1 MNVEVVTTSKNVA
14 KVCEDHGFRCELVDG
29 RPLTVIKINGVE
41 VIRYLG
47 EPKLDSFLKTVKMLR
62 ETKQNGNLSA
72 EIKVFVSPFC
82 PHCAKVIENV
92 NSLAVENPNVK
103 VEIVDVSVYPELA
116 EKYGITSAPT
126 TIINDSVRLIG
137 YISKEE
143 VVKWIEKAEDK
154 KEYFVK
160 LIRDGRLDE
169 IVDLIRNENDLG
181 IVVDLLAYND
191 FMVRLGAMV
200 VLEEVFKSNPS
211 IVKAV
216 KDKIRKLLK
225 HDDKRIVQD
234 VAMLLGEIGDEED
247 IEFLKDL
254 VEVGGEVKLSAE
266 EAMEEIAKRFRK

>member
-29 RPLTVIKINGVE
+29 RPLTVIKIDGVE

-47 EPKLDSFLKTVKMLR
+47 DVKLDSFLKTLKILR
-62 ETKQNGNLSA
+62 EAKQNGNLSA

-103 VEIVDVSVYPELA
+103 VEIIDVSVYPELA

-160 LIRDGRLDE
+160 LIKDGRLDE
-169 IVDLIRNENDLG
+169 LLDSIKDENNLG
-181 IVVDLLAYND
+181 VVVDLLAYND

-254 VEVGGEVKLSAE
+254 VKAGGEVKLSAE

>member
-29 RPLTVIKINGVE
+29 RPLTVIKIDGIE
-41 VIRYLG
+41 AIRYLG
-47 EPKLDSFLKTVKMLR
+47 EVKLDSFLKTVKILR
-62 ETKQNGNLSA
+62 EAKQNGNLSA

-103 VEIVDVSVYPELA
+103 VEIIDVSVYPELA

-137 YISKEE
+137 YVSKEE

-160 LIRDGRLDE
+160 LIKDGRLDE
-169 IVDLIRNENDLG
+169 LLDSIRDENDLG
-181 IVVDLLAYND
+181 VIVDLLAYND

-247 IEFLKDL
+247 IKFLKDL
-254 VEVGGEVKLSAE
+254 VKAGGEVKLSAE

>member
-29 RPLTVIKINGVE
+29 RPLTVIKIDGVE

-47 EPKLDSFLKTVKMLR
+47 DVKLDSFLKTLKILR
-62 ETKQNGNLSA
+62 EAKQNGNLSA

-103 VEIVDVSVYPELA
+103 VEIIDVSVYPELA

-160 LIRDGRLDE
+160 LIKDGRLDE
-169 IVDLIRNENDLG
+169 LLDSIKDENNLG
-181 IVVDLLAYND
+181 VVVDLLAYND

-234 VAMLLGEIGDEED
+234 VAMLLGVIGDEED

-254 VEVGGEVKLSAE
+254 VKAGGEVKLSAE
-266 EAMEEIAKRFRK
+266 EAIEEIAKRFRK

>member
-41 VIRYLG
+41 AIRYLG
-47 EPKLDSFLKTVKMLR
+47 EPKLDFFLKTVKMLR
-62 ETKQNGNLSA
+62 EAKQNGNLSA

>member
-29 RPLTVIKINGVE
+29 RPLTVIKIDGIE
-41 VIRYLG
+41 AIRYLG
-47 EPKLDSFLKTVKMLR
+47 EVKLDSFLKTVKILR
-62 ETKQNGNLSA
+62 EAKQNGNLSA

-103 VEIVDVSVYPELA
+103 VEIIDVSVYPELA

-137 YISKEE
+137 YVSKEE

-160 LIRDGRLDE
+160 LIKDGRLDE
-169 IVDLIRNENDLG
+169 LLDSIKDENDLG
-181 IVVDLLAYND
+181 VVVDLLAYND

-247 IEFLKDL
+247 IKFLKDL
-254 VEVGGEVKLSAE
+254 VKAGGEVKLSAE

>member
-14 KVCEDHGFRCELVDG
+14 KVCEDHGFRCKLVDG
-29 RPLTVIKINGVE
+29 RPLTVIKIDGVE
-41 VIRYLG
+41 MIRYLG

-62 ETKQNGNLSA
+62 EAKQNGNLSA

-103 VEIVDVSVYPELA
+103 VEIIDVSAYPELA

-160 LIRDGRLDE
+160 LIKDGRLDE
-169 IVDLIRNENDLG
+169 LLDSIKDEKDLG

-200 VLEEVFKSNPS
+200 VLEEVFKIIPS

-254 VEVGGEVKLSAE
+254 VKAGGEVKLSAE